1 MPADVDTCGPQPK
14 EAEDDGYVSQEQE
27 IRKGKAYVNGAFKD
41 IFKFISLVDSVDV
54 EYYTLI
60 FSYVDWKDR
69 KPLQENPPELTPEE
83 KARALDAA
91 SNMQIEAK
99 DQEADILKATSDM
112 IW

>member
-1 MPADVDTCGPQPK
+1 MAKWVK
-14 EAEDDGYVSQEQE
+14 SKKSE
-27 IRKGKAYVNGAFKD
+27 KGRHMWTELSRTYSNSFH
-41 IFKFISLVDSVDV
+41 FVDSVDV